1 MAVIKRNG
9 TKVDFNG
16 EKIKAAI
23 KKANAHSQSKS
34 LTQKDIDD
42 IAGYIEYRYH
52 ANNEE
57 DITIEEIQDMVED
70 QIILHGASEVAKTY
84 IRYRYSRMGSH
95 DLEGIDKEA
104 NHRALSK
111 LKIRKKNGTLEPY
124 SADKILEA
132 VGKSAARA
140 REDGKLTEEE
150 SLTLITLIESDLA
163 KKSGEKFVTTKNLHL
178 LIEKYLEK
186 VAPDVG
192 KQYTNYHSF
201 RMGQAES
208 WEKIMGQCTTLI
220 GHDTDNETM
229 TQKNQNAN
237 ADSTLSSTQKCFF
250 ADYTA
255 EQYYE
260 RFFLTKQERQI
271 ASDGY
276 LYWHDKNGRIIYTHN
291 CFRRDTRFITEYGV
305 RSFYDFSDGDEVYV
319 LTHKGNW
326 KKAIVK
332 NYGYQPLQKVTF
344 VKNSC
349 KKEIY
354 CTKDHR
360 WLLKDGTETTKLD
373 EGDVLISAPNISK
386 IAWEDMTLTQK
397 RMWCHGFALA
407 DGNLHNEGV
416 KRLGGIQHTHVRL
429 CGDKNKYASRFTE
442 CGYSCIY
449 PKSYNGDAHI
459 AIRDLHSKK
468 IDLMKIS
475 KENVVYFING
485 YMSADGNKSSSGS
498 KESEYRGIQV
508 TGDNADIL
516 EDLLNMSGYYVTSKK
531 DITGTETNYGKRNKH
546 TVKYH
551 TFESNKTSSSWSVKS
566 IEKASAFA
574 RDTVWC
580 LEVEDD
586 HSFILEGGIPT
597 GNCCLW
603 RMDYVLAHGFQMN
616 GIWYNSPKSLDVA
629 FDVLGDL
636 TLMAASQQYGG
647 FTIPRIDSVLAPYAE
662 MSFEKYKKKYMDA
675 GISEEKADK
684 MAEQDIVEEMES
696 GFQGLEY
703 KFNTVASSRGDYPF
717 TTVTFGLDTSRFGK
731 MASKI
736 CLKTRQ
742 TGQGLKGKKKPVLF
756 PKLVFLYDK
765 NLHEEGCVN
774 HDVFEAGLEC
784 SSHTMYPD
792 WLSLTGEGYV
802 PSMYKKYGVDGV
814 ISPMGCRAFLSP
826 YYERGG
832 FEPADDDDKVV
843 FEGRFNLGVISLN
856 LPMMLAQAREEGRDF
871 YEVLDYYLQ
880 VARENHKRTY
890 NFIGHMKASKNPVGF
905 CYGGF
910 YGGNLNPEDEIAPAL
925 KAATMSFGITALNE
939 LQRLYNGH
947 SLYEDN
953 AFALEVMEHINA
965 KIAQFKKEDHILY
978 AIYGTPAENL
988 CNKQVRQFRGKYGI
1002 VPGVSDREYVSNSF
1016 HCHVTEDITPIE
1028 KQDHEYAF
1036 WNLFNGG
1043 KIQYCRYSV
1052 GYNIDAI
1059 RTLVLRAMDM
1069 GFYEGVNLDLCFC
1082 DDCGYKAIEMGN
1094 KCPKCGGYHITQI
1107 DRMNG
1112 YLAFTRVGSDTR
1124 VEEDED
1130 GNKVILIHS
1139 RYSPHKIKEI
1149 SERVSM

>member
-1 MAVIKRNG
+1 MAVVKRNG
-9 TKVDFNG
+9 AKVEFDGN
-16 EKIKAAI
+16 KIKAAI
-23 KKANAHSQSKS
+23 KKANNHSVTKQ
-34 LTQKDIDD
+34 LTPASIDE
-42 IAGYIEYRYH
+42 IADFIEYRYH
-52 ANNEE
+52 KDNDA
-57 DITIEEIQDMVED
+57 DMTIEEIQDMVED
-70 QIILHGASEVAKTY
+70 QIFLHGANEVGKTY
-84 IRYRYSRMGSH
+84 VRYRYSRMGKH
-95 DLEGIDKEA
+95 DIEGIDKEA
-104 NHRALSK
+104 NHKALAK
-111 LKIRKKNGTLEPY
+111 LKIRKKNGTLENY
-124 SADKILEA
+124 SSDKILEA

-140 REDGKLTEEE
+140 RENGVLTEEE
-150 SLTLITLIESDLA
+150 SVTLIALIESDLV
-163 KKSGEKFVTTKNLHL
+163 KKAAEKFVTTQTLHL

-192 KQYTNYHSF
+192 KAYTNYHSF

-220 GHDTDNETM
+220 GNDKDDETM

-255 EQYYE
+255 EQYFE
-260 RFFLTKQERQI
+260 KFFLTKQERQI

-291 CFRRDTRFITEYGV
+291 C
-305 RSFYDFSDGDEVYV
+305 
-319 LTHKGNW
+319 
-326 KKAIVK
+326 
-332 NYGYQPLQKVTF
+332 
-344 VKNSC
+344 
-349 KKEIY
+349 
-354 CTKDHR
+354 
-360 WLLKDGTETTKLD
+360 
-373 EGDVLISAPNISK
+373 
-386 IAWEDMTLTQK
+386 
-397 RMWCHGFALA
+397 
-407 DGNLHNEGV
+407 
-416 KRLGGIQHTHVRL
+416 
-429 CGDKNKYASRFTE
+429 
-442 CGYSCIY
+442 
-449 PKSYNGDAHI
+449 
-459 AIRDLHSKK
+459 
-468 IDLMKIS
+468 
-475 KENVVYFING
+475 
-485 YMSADGNKSSSGS
+485 
-498 KESEYRGIQV
+498 
-508 TGDNADIL
+508 
-516 EDLLNMSGYYVTSKK
+516 
-531 DITGTETNYGKRNKH
+531 
-546 TVKYH
+546 
-551 TFESNKTSSSWSVKS
+551 
-566 IEKASAFA
+566 
-574 RDTVWC
+574 
-580 LEVEDD
+580 
-586 HSFILEGGIPT
+586 
-597 GNCCLW
+597 CLW

-616 GIWYNSPKSLDVA
+616 GIWYNTPKSLDVA

-647 FTIPRIDSVLAPYAE
+647 FTIPRIDTVLAPYAE
-662 MSFEKYKKKYMDA
+662 MSYERYKKKYMDA

-684 MAEQDIVEEMES
+684 MAEEDIVGEMES

-717 TTVTFGLDTSRFGK
+717 TTVTFGLDTSRFGR
-731 MASKI
+731 MASII

-765 NLHEEGCVN
+765 NLHGEGCVN

-832 FEPADDDDKVV
+832 FEPADEDDKVI

-856 LPMMLAQAREEGRDF
+856 LPMMLAQAREESRDF

-890 NFIGHMKASKNPVGF
+890 KFLGHMKASKNPVGF

-910 YGGNLNPEDEIAPAL
+910 YGGNLNPEDEIAPVL
-925 KAATMSFGITALNE
+925 KSATMSFGITALNE
-939 LQRLYNGH
+939 LQRLYNGK

-953 AFALEVMEHINA
+953 EFSLEVMKHIDA
-965 KIAQFKKEDHILY
+965 KIKQFKKEDHILY

-1016 HCHVTEDITPIE
+1016 HCHVTEDITPIQ
-1028 KQDHEYAF
+1028 KQDRERAF
-1036 WNLFNGG
+1036 WDLFNGG
-1043 KIQYCRYSV
+1043 KIQYCRYNV
-1052 GYNIDAI
+1052 GYNVDAI
-1059 RTLVLRAMDM
+1059 RTLVLRAMEI

-1082 DDCGYKAIEMGN
+1082 DDCGYKAVEMGN
-1094 KCPKCGGYHITQI
+1094 RCPACGGYHITEI

-1112 YLAFTRVGSDTR
+1112 YLGFTRVGSDTR
-1124 VEEDED
+1124 VETDEN
-1130 GNKVILIHS
+1130 GNTVILIHS
-1139 RYSPHKIKEI
+1139 RFSPHKHKEI
-1149 SERVSM
+1149 LERKSM

>member
-9 TKVDFNG
+9 TKVEFNS
-16 EKIKAAI
+16 EKIKVAI
-23 KKANAHSQSKS
+23 KKANAHSQSKA
-34 LTQKDIDD
+34 LTPKDIDD

-52 ANNEE
+52 QDGDA
-57 DITIEEIQDMVED
+57 DITIEEIQDKVED

-84 IRYRYSRMGSH
+84 IRYRYSRMGQH

-104 NHRALSK
+104 NHKALSR

-124 SADKILEA
+124 SSDKILEA

-150 SLTLITLIESDLA
+150 EITLIALIESDLV
-163 KKSGEKFVTTKNLHL
+163 KKIDEKFVTTKTLHL

-192 KQYTNYHSF
+192 KAYTNYHSF

-271 ASDGY
+271 SHDGY
-276 LYWHDKNGRIIYTHN
+276 LYWHDKNGRI
-291 CFRRDTRFITEYGV
+291 
-305 RSFYDFSDGDEVYV
+305 VY
-319 LTHKGNW
+319 
-326 KKAIVK
+326 
-332 NYGYQPLQKVTF
+332 
-344 VKNSC
+344 
-349 KKEIY
+349 
-354 CTKDHR
+354 
-360 WLLKDGTETTKLD
+360 
-373 EGDVLISAPNISK
+373 
-386 IAWEDMTLTQK
+386 
-397 RMWCHGFALA
+397 AL
-407 DGNLHNEGV
+407 
-416 KRLGGIQHTHVRL
+416 
-429 CGDKNKYASRFTE
+429 
-442 CGYSCIY
+442 
-449 PKSYNGDAHI
+449 
-459 AIRDLHSKK
+459 
-468 IDLMKIS
+468 
-475 KENVVYFING
+475 
-485 YMSADGNKSSSGS
+485 
-498 KESEYRGIQV
+498 
-508 TGDNADIL
+508 
-516 EDLLNMSGYYVTSKK
+516 
-531 DITGTETNYGKRNKH
+531 
-546 TVKYH
+546 
-551 TFESNKTSSSWSVKS
+551 
-566 IEKASAFA
+566 
-574 RDTVWC
+574 
-580 LEVEDD
+580 
-586 HSFILEGGIPT
+586 
-597 GNCCLW
+597 NCCLF
-603 RMDYVLAHGFQMN
+603 RMGEVLKNGFQMN

-636 TLMAASQQYGG
+636 TLMSASQQYGG
-647 FTIPRIDSVLAPYAE
+647 FTIPRIDSILAPYAE

-675 GISEEKADK
+675 GVSEEKADQ
-684 MAEQDIVEEMES
+684 MAEEDIVGEMES

-717 TTVTFGLDTSRFGK
+717 TTVTFGLDTSRFGR
-731 MASKI
+731 MAAKI

-774 HDVFEAGLEC
+774 HDVFEAGIEC

-802 PSMYKKYGVDGV
+802 PSMYKKYGETGV

-910 YGGNLNPEDEIAPAL
+910 YGGNLKPEDEIAPVL
-925 KAATMSFGITALNE
+925 KSATMSFGVTALNE

-953 AFALEVMEHINA
+953 TFALEVMEHINA
-965 KIAQFKKEDHILY
+965 KIQQFKKEDHILY

-1016 HCHVTEDITPIE
+1016 HCHVTENITPIE

-1059 RTLVLRAMDM
+1059 KTLVLRAMDM

-1082 DDCGYKAIEMGN
+1082 DDCGYKAVEMGN

-1124 VEEDED
+1124 VEEDEN

-1139 RYSPHKIKEI
+1139 RYSPHKMKEI